1 MERRLSV
8 TQAAKRLGLTSK
20 TLQRWDREGKL
31 APGGRTPTDRRW
43 YDADVIERLARE
55 SESIAPFRSI
65 AYCRVSSQAQKPDL
79 ANQRRILE
87 EFVVA
92 NGLADVEFV
101 TEIGGGLNFNR
112 PGFLSLM
119 EAIDRREV
127 SILILAHRDRLTRFG
142 YDWFAQYAA
151 SHGCKVL
158 VLNQERLSPEA
169 EMVEDL
175 MMIVHCFSSRLHGLR
190 NYRKQ
195 LDAALKLDHADRP

>member
-8 TQAAKRLGLTSK
+8 TQAAKRLGVTSK
-20 TLQRWDREGKL
+20 TLQRWDREGRL
-31 APGGRTPTDRRW
+31 HPGGRTPTDRRW
-43 YDADVIERLARE
+43 YDADEIERLARG
-55 SESIAPFRSI
+55 SEVIAPFRAI

-87 EFVVA
+87 EFVIA
-92 NGLADVEFV
+92 RGLSDVEFV

-112 PGFLSLM
+112 PKFLAMM
-119 EAIDRREV
+119 ESIDRREV
-127 SILILAHRDRLTRFG
+127 ATLILAHRDRLTRFG

-151 SHGCKVL
+151 SHGCEVL

-175 MMIVHCFSSRLHGLR
+175 MTIVHCFSSRLYGLR

-195 LDAALKLDHADRP
+195 LDAALRQDHADCP